1 MIKSA
6 IALAA
11 AAPLMAAPA
20 LAMLA
25 PLALLTG
32 TPRSVVP
39 TSPLTVVMLRPFPLV
54 RQVHPSPL
62 RTLWVSMVKSPS
74 SDQVLIPLIVVMAPR
89 SVQPIRSDIINSGGL
104 RSPYLGKVAE
114 WLIAS
119 VLKTDVLVAPWVQI
133 PPFPLESNST
143 PRPLYFPS
151 WKWVNLRTSSVILMV
166 LSVRR

>member
-1 MIKSA
+1 
-6 IALAA
+6 
-11 AAPLMAAPA
+11 
-20 LAMLA
+20 
-25 PLALLTG
+25 
-32 TPRSVVP
+32 
-39 TSPLTVVMLRPFPLV
+39 
-54 RQVHPSPL
+54 
-62 RTLWVSMVKSPS
+62 MVKSPS

-143 PRPLYFPS
+143 HKPFEITIMTKLTELE
-151 WKWVNLRTSSVILMV
+151 NILCDVDGLIGAALEAGDTENARALVEEFGEWFMDYEDGV
-166 LSVRR
+166 DIHMFCVAEGNV